1 MRYYKKAIAAIM
13 AVAVLVGL
21 EPYIERTNIHSVQ
34 CASAQTL
41 EDTME
46 TSAQLSE
53 SATGIPTQT
62 PDVTQ
67 GVSACDYYQNMSTI
81 GKDTSV
87 VTISNADDLRAYIKI
102 MQKVTGFGLTF
113 VQTADIALSD
123 YNFRYDESL
132 KRIAV
137 YDEDTLKCTVASDGT
152 AYQPDNSDRRASY
165 AALGMS
171 EDFLWLHGHDFHGVY
186 QGNHHRISG
195 ALLGGSSIFGNARGA
210 VVNLVLEGC
219 AEIAATDCAL
229 FAKELQGAIVN
240 CCARNCIIVDVER
253 GYAAWDVGA
262 FASRVTEKA
271 VVEQCTSENNQVIA
285 EDICGDNI
293 SLNVGGIAG
302 SSYGSIRDCRV
313 QGGVVHGSNAGGV
326 SGLISAGEVMGCY
339 NSADVYGMCYTGGI
353 CGWNAAMTYLQ
364 MSECVNEGTVHERSK
379 TSGSMEQY
387 AGGIIGYTLNGI
399 TINRCRNAGNIS
411 SGEQSCNAASVSVGG
426 ILGGGW
432 NDGSCDWI
440 ISNTVNTGTL
450 IERQHSI
457 SYIGGVVGDGAYP
470 LLRLSNIA
478 NFGTLLYTVQDTYA
492 EAAIGGILGRGC
504 EAEQTGSTI
513 WNLLQQ
519 HAMTNC
525 VNYGTVQFDSD
536 SKSEEQIDYHAVTGG
551 GLSGNAAATAW
562 KNCYEASVS
571 DLPLFGKEGNG
582 TIMEVHRIDRAQRAG
597 EASAAFI
604 SENAAS
610 YAHTSSLA
618 EALNAYVSAQNGAKG
633 DYLSWLQG
641 DDTYPTLNLTIDLTR
656 SGYSTDRLVDGAS
669 LLPKPSAA
677 PTSSPTK
684 TPTANPSVTTSVAPN
699 IRPTANPSVT
709 PSVAP
714 NIRPTANPSVTP
726 SVAPNIRPT
735 AVPTKRPTVV
745 PTKRPAA
752 PTKHPW
758 KHTIAPKKYPAPRVK
773 VVRKKTKAGQRYI
786 QVSLRKKQ
794 NCYLQFYRKTK
805 LGFMR
810 LKLKKNRLKNG
821 HRKIN
826 IAYSRK
832 MKTVTYKIRIYKKV
846 NGRRKYS
853 KFTKVK
859 KMRLS

>member
-21 EPYIERTNIHSVQ
+21 EPYIERTNIHGVQ

-326 SGLISAGEVMGCY
+326 SGLISAGEVMGCC

-450 IERQHSI
+450 IERQHTI

-562 KNCYEASVS
+562 ENCYEASVS
-571 DLPLFGKEGNG
+571 ALPLFGKEGNG
-582 TIMEVHRIDRAQRAG
+582 TIMEVHRINRAQRAG

-633 DYLSWLQG
+633 DYLSWLQE
-641 DDTYPTLNLTIDLTR
+641 DDTYPTLNLTLDLTKI
-656 SGYSTDRLVDGAS
+656 GYSTDRLVDGAS
-669 LLPKPSAA
+669 LLPKPSAT

-684 TPTANPSVTTSVAPN
+684 TPTANPSVM
-699 IRPTANPSVT
+699 
-709 PSVAP
+709 
-714 NIRPTANPSVTP
+714 P

-752 PTKHPW
+752 PAKP
-758 KHTIAPKKYPAPRVK
+758 TIAPKKYPAPRVK

-794 NCYLQFYRKTK
+794 NCYLQFYRKTAKGFRQIK
-805 LGFMR
+805 LMNNYLQR
-810 LKLKKNRLKNG
+810 G

-832 MKTVTYKIRIYKKV
+832 TKTVTYKIRIYKQV

-859 KMRLS
+859 KMRLK

>member
-1 MRYYKKAIAAIM
+1 M
-13 AVAVLVGL
+13 
-21 EPYIERTNIHSVQ
+21 
-34 CASAQTL
+34 
-41 EDTME
+41 
-46 TSAQLSE
+46 
-53 SATGIPTQT
+53 
-62 PDVTQ
+62 
-67 GVSACDYYQNMSTI
+67 
-81 GKDTSV
+81 
-87 VTISNADDLRAYIKI
+87 
-102 MQKVTGFGLTF
+102 
-113 VQTADIALSD
+113 
-123 YNFRYDESL
+123 
-132 KRIAV
+132 
-137 YDEDTLKCTVASDGT
+137 
-152 AYQPDNSDRRASY
+152 
-165 AALGMS
+165 
-171 EDFLWLHGHDFHGVY
+171 
-186 QGNHHRISG
+186 
-195 ALLGGSSIFGNARGA
+195 LGGSGIFGNARGA

-450 IERQHSI
+450 IERQHTI

-562 KNCYEASVS
+562 ENCYEASVS
-571 DLPLFGKEGNG
+571 ALPLFGKEGNG
-582 TIMEVHRIDRAQRAG
+582 TIMEVHRINRAQRAG

-633 DYLSWLQG
+633 DYLSWLQE
-641 DDTYPTLNLTIDLTR
+641 DDTYPTLNLTIDLTKI
-656 SGYSTDRLVDGAS
+656 GYSTDRLVDGAS
-669 LLPKPSAA
+669 LLPKPSAT

-684 TPTANPSVTTSVAPN
+684 TPTANPSVM
-699 IRPTANPSVT
+699 
-709 PSVAP
+709 
-714 NIRPTANPSVTP
+714 P

-752 PTKHPW
+752 PTSSPTAIPSVMPSVAPNIRPTAVPTKRPTVAPT
-758 KHTIAPKKYPAPRVK
+758 KRPAAPAKPTIAPKKYPAPRVK

-794 NCYLQFYRKTK
+794 NCYLEFYRKTK

-859 KMRLS
+859 KMRLK

>member
-21 EPYIERTNIHSVQ
+21 EPYIERTNIHGVQ

-195 ALLGGSSIFGNARGA
+195 ALLGGSGIFGNARGA

-326 SGLISAGEVMGCY
+326 SGLISAGKVMGCY

-353 CGWNAAMTYLQ
+353 CGWNAATTYLQ

-411 SGEQSCNAASVSVGG
+411 SGEQSCNVAPVSVGG

-450 IERQHSI
+450 IERQHTI

-562 KNCYEASVS
+562 ENCYEASVS
-571 DLPLFGKEGNG
+571 ALPLFGKEGNG
-582 TIMEVHRIDRAQRAG
+582 TIMEVHRINRAQRAG

-633 DYLSWLQG
+633 DYLSWLQE
-641 DDTYPTLNLTIDLTR
+641 DDTYPTLNLTINLTK

-669 LLPKPSAA
+669 LLPKPSAT

-684 TPTANPSVTTSVAPN
+684 TPTANPSVM
-699 IRPTANPSVT
+699 
-709 PSVAP
+709 
-714 NIRPTANPSVTP
+714 P

-735 AVPTKRPTVV
+735 AVPTKRPTVA

-752 PTKHPW
+752 PAKP
-758 KHTIAPKKYPAPRVK
+758 TIAPKKYPAPRVK

-794 NCYLQFYRKTK
+794 NCYLEFYRKTK

-859 KMRLS
+859 KMRLK

>member
-21 EPYIERTNIHSVQ
+21 EPYIERTNIHGVQ

-253 GYAAWDVGA
+253 GYAAWNVGA

-293 SLNVGGIAG
+293 NLNVGGIAG

-313 QGGVVHGSNAGGV
+313 QGGVVHGSMAGGV
-326 SGLISAGEVMGCY
+326 SGLISAGEIMGCC
-339 NSADVYGMCYTGGI
+339 NSADVYGVYYTGGI
-353 CGWNAAMTYLQ
+353 CGWNAATTYLQ
-364 MSECVNEGTVHERSK
+364 MSECVNEGTVHECSE

-411 SGEQSCNAASVSVGG
+411 SGEQSCNAAPVNVGG

-551 GLSGNAAATAW
+551 GLSGNVAATAW

-684 TPTANPSVTTSVAPN
+684 TPTANPSVT
-699 IRPTANPSVT
+699 

-745 PTKRPAA
+745 PTK
-752 PTKHPW
+752 HPW
-758 KHTIAPKKYPAPRVK
+758 KPTIAPRKYPAPRVK

-846 NGRRKYS
+846 NGRRRYS

>member
-13 AVAVLVGL
+13 AVAVLGGL
-21 EPYIERTNIHSVQ
+21 EPYIERTNIHGVQ

-113 VQTADIALSD
+113 VQTGDIALSD

-293 SLNVGGIAG
+293 NLNVGGIAG

-326 SGLISAGEVMGCY
+326 SGLISAGEIMGCC

-562 KNCYEASVS
+562 ENCYEASVS
-571 DLPLFGKEGNG
+571 ALPLFGKEGNG
-582 TIMEVHRIDRAQRAG
+582 TIMEVHRINRAQRAG

-633 DYLSWLQG
+633 DYLSWLQE
-641 DDTYPTLNLTIDLTR
+641 DDTYPTLNLTIDLTKI
-656 SGYSTDRLVDGAS
+656 GYSTDRLVDGAS
-669 LLPKPSAA
+669 LLPKPSAT

-684 TPTANPSVTTSVAPN
+684 TPTANPSVM
-699 IRPTANPSVT
+699 
-709 PSVAP
+709 
-714 NIRPTANPSVTP
+714 P

-735 AVPTKRPTVV
+735 AVPTKRPTVA

-752 PTKHPW
+752 PAKP
-758 KHTIAPKKYPAPRVK
+758 TIAPKKHPAPRVN

-794 NCYLQFYRKTK
+794 NCYLQFYRKTAKGFRQIK
-805 LGFMR
+805 LMNNYLQR
-810 LKLKKNRLKNG
+810 G

-832 MKTVTYKIRIYKKV
+832 TKTVTYKIRIYKQV

-859 KMRLS
+859 KMRLK

>member
-21 EPYIERTNIHSVQ
+21 EPYIERINIHGVQ
-34 CASAQTL
+34 YASAQTS
-41 EDTME
+41 EDTIE

-87 VTISNADDLRAYIKI
+87 VTISNADDLRAYMKI

-123 YNFRYDESL
+123 YNFRYDKSL

-137 YDEDTLKCTVASDGT
+137 YDGDTLKCTVASNGT
-152 AYQPDNSDRRASY
+152 AYQPDNSDRSASY

-195 ALLGGSSIFGNARGA
+195 ALLGGSSAIFGNARGA

-326 SGLISAGEVMGCY
+326 SGLISAGEISAGEIMGCC
-339 NSADVYGMCYTGGI
+339 NSADVYGVYYTGGI
-353 CGWNAAMTYLQ
+353 CGWNAATTYLQ
-364 MSECVNEGTVHERSK
+364 MSECVNEGTVHECSE

-411 SGEQSCNAASVSVGG
+411 SGEQSCNAAPVNVGG

-551 GLSGNAAATAW
+551 GLSGNVAATAW

-684 TPTANPSVTTSVAPN
+684 TPTANPSVT
-699 IRPTANPSVT
+699 
-709 PSVAP
+709 
-714 NIRPTANPSVTP
+714 P

-745 PTKRPAA
+745 PTK
-752 PTKHPW
+752 HPW
-758 KHTIAPKKYPAPRVK
+758 KPTIAPRKYPAPRVK

-846 NGRRKYS
+846 NGRRRYS

>member
-21 EPYIERTNIHSVQ
+21 EPYIERTNIHGVQ

-195 ALLGGSSIFGNARGA
+195 ALLGGSGIFGNARGA

-450 IERQHSI
+450 IERQHTI

-562 KNCYEASVS
+562 ENCYEASVS
-571 DLPLFGKEGNG
+571 ALPLFGKEGNG
-582 TIMEVHRIDRAQRAG
+582 TIMEVHRINRAQRAG

-633 DYLSWLQG
+633 DYLSWLQE
-641 DDTYPTLNLTIDLTR
+641 DDTYPTLNLTIDLTKI
-656 SGYSTDRLVDGAS
+656 GYSTDRLVDGAS
-669 LLPKPSAA
+669 LLPKPSAT

-684 TPTANPSVTTSVAPN
+684 TPTANPSVM
-699 IRPTANPSVT
+699 
-709 PSVAP
+709 
-714 NIRPTANPSVTP
+714 P

-735 AVPTKRPTVV
+735 AVPTKRPTVA

-752 PTKHPW
+752 PAKP
-758 KHTIAPKKYPAPRVK
+758 TIAPKKYPAPRVK

-794 NCYLQFYRKTK
+794 NCYLQFYRKTAKGFRQIK
-805 LGFMR
+805 LMNNYLQR
-810 LKLKKNRLKNG
+810 G

-832 MKTVTYKIRIYKKV
+832 TKTVTYKIRIYKQV

-859 KMRLS
+859 KMRLK

>member
-21 EPYIERTNIHSVQ
+21 EPYKERINIHGVQ
-34 CASAQTL
+34 YASAQTS
-41 EDTME
+41 EDTIE

-87 VTISNADDLRAYIKI
+87 VTISNADDLRAYMKI

-123 YNFRYDESL
+123 YNFRYDKSL

-137 YDEDTLKCTVASDGT
+137 YDGDTLKCTVASNGT
-152 AYQPDNSDRRASY
+152 AYQPDNSDRSASY

-195 ALLGGSSIFGNARGA
+195 ALLGGSSAIFGNARGA

-253 GYAAWDVGA
+253 GYSAWDVGA

-326 SGLISAGEVMGCY
+326 SGLISAGEISAGEIMGCC
-339 NSADVYGMCYTGGI
+339 NSADVYGVYYTGGI

-364 MSECVNEGTVHERSK
+364 MSECVNEGTVHECSE
-379 TSGSMEQY
+379 TSGSMGQY

-411 SGEQSCNAASVSVGG
+411 SGEQSCNAAPVNVGG

-684 TPTANPSVTTSVAPN
+684 TPTANPSVT
-699 IRPTANPSVT
+699 

-745 PTKRPAA
+745 PTK
-752 PTKHPW
+752 HPW
-758 KHTIAPKKYPAPRVK
+758 KPTIAPRKYPAPRVK

-846 NGRRKYS
+846 NGRRRYS

>member
-21 EPYIERTNIHSVQ
+21 EPYIERTNIHGVQ

-253 GYAAWDVGA
+253 GYAAWYVGA

-293 SLNVGGIAG
+293 NLNVGGIAG

-326 SGLISAGEVMGCY
+326 SGLISAGEVMGCC
-339 NSADVYGMCYTGGI
+339 NSADVYGVYYTGGI
-353 CGWNAAMTYLQ
+353 CGWNAAMTSLQ
-364 MSECVNEGTVHERSK
+364 MSECVNEGTVHECSE

-411 SGEQSCNAASVSVGG
+411 SGEQSCNAAPVNVGG

-450 IERQHSI
+450 IERQHTI

-562 KNCYEASVS
+562 ENCYEASVS
-571 DLPLFGKEGNG
+571 ALPLFGKEGNG
-582 TIMEVHRIDRAQRAG
+582 TIMEVHRINRAQRAG

-633 DYLSWLQG
+633 DYLSWLQE
-641 DDTYPTLNLTIDLTR
+641 DDTYPTLNLTIDLTKI
-656 SGYSTDRLVDGAS
+656 GYSTDRLVDGAS
-669 LLPKPSAA
+669 LLPKPSAT

-684 TPTANPSVTTSVAPN
+684 TPTANPSVM
-699 IRPTANPSVT
+699 
-709 PSVAP
+709 
-714 NIRPTANPSVTP
+714 P

-752 PTKHPW
+752 PAKP
-758 KHTIAPKKYPAPRVK
+758 TIAPKKYPAPRVK

-794 NCYLQFYRKTK
+794 NCYLQFYRKTAKGFRQIK
-805 LGFMR
+805 LMNNYLQR
-810 LKLKKNRLKNG
+810 G

-859 KMRLS
+859 KMRLK

>member
-21 EPYIERTNIHSVQ
+21 EPYIERTNIHGVQ

-562 KNCYEASVS
+562 ENCYEASVS
-571 DLPLFGKEGNG
+571 ALPLFGKEGNG
-582 TIMEVHRIDRAQRAG
+582 TIMEVHRINRAQRAG

-633 DYLSWLQG
+633 DYLSWLQE
-641 DDTYPTLNLTIDLTR
+641 DDTYPTLNLTLDLTK

-669 LLPKPSAA
+669 LLPKPSAT

-684 TPTANPSVTTSVAPN
+684 TPTANPSVM
-699 IRPTANPSVT
+699 
-709 PSVAP
+709 
-714 NIRPTANPSVTP
+714 P

-735 AVPTKRPTVV
+735 AVPTKRPTVA

-752 PTKHPW
+752 PAKP
-758 KHTIAPKKYPAPRVK
+758 TIAPKKYPAPRVK
-773 VVRKKTKAGQRYI
+773 VVRKKTKAGLRYI

-794 NCYLQFYRKTK
+794 NCYLQFYRKTAKGFRQIK
-805 LGFMR
+805 LMNNYLQR
-810 LKLKKNRLKNG
+810 G

-832 MKTVTYKIRIYKKV
+832 TKTVTYKIRIYKQV

-859 KMRLS
+859 KMRLK

>member
-21 EPYIERTNIHSVQ
+21 EPYIERTNIHGVQ

-326 SGLISAGEVMGCY
+326 SGLISAGEVMGCC

-450 IERQHSI
+450 IERQHTI

-562 KNCYEASVS
+562 ENCYEASVS
-571 DLPLFGKEGNG
+571 ALPLFGKEGNG
-582 TIMEVHRIDRAQRAG
+582 TIMEVHRINRAQRAG

-633 DYLSWLQG
+633 DYLSWLQE
-641 DDTYPTLNLTIDLTR
+641 DDTYPTLNLTLDLTKI
-656 SGYSTDRLVDGAS
+656 GYSTDRLVDGAS
-669 LLPKPSAA
+669 LLPKPSAT

-684 TPTANPSVTTSVAPN
+684 TPTANPSVM
-699 IRPTANPSVT
+699 
-709 PSVAP
+709 
-714 NIRPTANPSVTP
+714 P

-735 AVPTKRPTVV
+735 AVPTKRPTVA

-752 PTKHPW
+752 PAKP
-758 KHTIAPKKYPAPRVK
+758 TIAPKKYPAPRVK

-794 NCYLQFYRKTK
+794 NCYLQFYRKTAKGFRQIK
-805 LGFMR
+805 LMNNYLQR
-810 LKLKKNRLKNG
+810 G

-832 MKTVTYKIRIYKKV
+832 TKTVTYKIRIYKQV

-859 KMRLS
+859 KMRLK

>member
-21 EPYIERTNIHSVQ
+21 EPYIERTNIHGVQ

-195 ALLGGSSIFGNARGA
+195 ALLGGSGIFGNARGA

-293 SLNVGGIAG
+293 NLNVGGIAG

-326 SGLISAGEVMGCY
+326 SGLISAGEVMGCC

-450 IERQHSI
+450 SNGSI
-457 SYIGGVVGDGAYP
+457 
-470 LLRLSNIA
+470 
-478 NFGTLLYTVQDTYA
+478 
-492 EAAIGGILGRGC
+492 
-504 EAEQTGSTI
+504 
-513 WNLLQQ
+513 
-519 HAMTNC
+519 
-525 VNYGTVQFDSD
+525 
-536 SKSEEQIDYHAVTGG
+536 
-551 GLSGNAAATAW
+551 
-562 KNCYEASVS
+562 
-571 DLPLFGKEGNG
+571 
-582 TIMEVHRIDRAQRAG
+582 
-597 EASAAFI
+597 
-604 SENAAS
+604 
-610 YAHTSSLA
+610 
-618 EALNAYVSAQNGAKG
+618 
-633 DYLSWLQG
+633 
-641 DDTYPTLNLTIDLTR
+641 
-656 SGYSTDRLVDGAS
+656 
-669 LLPKPSAA
+669 PSAIL
-677 PTSSPTK
+677 
-684 TPTANPSVTTSVAPN
+684 VALSE
-699 IRPTANPSVT
+699 T
-709 PSVAP
+709 
-714 NIRPTANPSVTP
+714 
-726 SVAPNIRPT
+726 
-735 AVPTKRPTVV
+735 VP
-745 PTKRPAA
+745 
-752 PTKHPW
+752 
-758 KHTIAPKKYPAPRVK
+758 I
-773 VVRKKTKAGQRYI
+773 
-786 QVSLRKKQ
+786 L
-794 NCYLQFYRKTK
+794 C
-805 LGFMR
+805 
-810 LKLKKNRLKNG
+810 
-821 HRKIN
+821 
-826 IAYSRK
+826 
-832 MKTVTYKIRIYKKV
+832 
-846 NGRRKYS
+846 
-853 KFTKVK
+853 
-859 KMRLS
+859 

>member
-21 EPYIERTNIHSVQ
+21 EPYIERTNIHGVQ

-293 SLNVGGIAG
+293 NLNVGGIAG

-326 SGLISAGEVMGCY
+326 SGLISAGEIMGCC

-353 CGWNAAMTYLQ
+353 CGWNGAMTYLQ

-450 IERQHSI
+450 IERQHTI

-562 KNCYEASVS
+562 ENCYEASVS
-571 DLPLFGKEGNG
+571 ALPLFGKEGNG
-582 TIMEVHRIDRAQRAG
+582 TIMEVHRINRAQRAG

-633 DYLSWLQG
+633 DYLSWLQE
-641 DDTYPTLNLTIDLTR
+641 DDTYPTLNLTIDLTKI
-656 SGYSTDRLVDGAS
+656 GYSTDRLVDGAS
-669 LLPKPSAA
+669 LLPKPSAT

-684 TPTANPSVTTSVAPN
+684 TPTANPSVM
-699 IRPTANPSVT
+699 
-709 PSVAP
+709 
-714 NIRPTANPSVTP
+714 P

-735 AVPTKRPTVV
+735 AVPTKRPTVA
-745 PTKRPAA
+745 PTKRPA
-752 PTKHPW
+752 KHPW
-758 KHTIAPKKYPAPRVK
+758 KPTIAPKKYPAPRVK

-794 NCYLQFYRKTK
+794 NCYLQFYRKTAKGFRRIK
-805 LGFMR
+805 LMNNYLQR
-810 LKLKKNRLKNG
+810 G

-859 KMRLS
+859 KIRLK

>member
-1 MRYYKKAIAAIM
+1 M
-13 AVAVLVGL
+13 
-21 EPYIERTNIHSVQ
+21 
-34 CASAQTL
+34 
-41 EDTME
+41 
-46 TSAQLSE
+46 
-53 SATGIPTQT
+53 
-62 PDVTQ
+62 
-67 GVSACDYYQNMSTI
+67 
-81 GKDTSV
+81 
-87 VTISNADDLRAYIKI
+87 
-102 MQKVTGFGLTF
+102 
-113 VQTADIALSD
+113 
-123 YNFRYDESL
+123 
-132 KRIAV
+132 
-137 YDEDTLKCTVASDGT
+137 
-152 AYQPDNSDRRASY
+152 
-165 AALGMS
+165 
-171 EDFLWLHGHDFHGVY
+171 
-186 QGNHHRISG
+186 
-195 ALLGGSSIFGNARGA
+195 
-210 VVNLVLEGC
+210 
-219 AEIAATDCAL
+219 
-229 FAKELQGAIVN
+229 
-240 CCARNCIIVDVER
+240 
-253 GYAAWDVGA
+253 
-262 FASRVTEKA
+262 
-271 VVEQCTSENNQVIA
+271 IA

-450 IERQHSI
+450 IERQHTI

-562 KNCYEASVS
+562 ENCYEASVS
-571 DLPLFGKEGNG
+571 ALPLFGKEGNG
-582 TIMEVHRIDRAQRAG
+582 TIMEVHRINRAQRAG

-633 DYLSWLQG
+633 DYLSWLQE
-641 DDTYPTLNLTIDLTR
+641 DDTYPTLNLTIDLTKI
-656 SGYSTDRLVDGAS
+656 GYSTDRLVDGAS
-669 LLPKPSAA
+669 LLPKPSAT

-684 TPTANPSVTTSVAPN
+684 TPTANPSVM
-699 IRPTANPSVT
+699 
-709 PSVAP
+709 
-714 NIRPTANPSVTP
+714 P

-758 KHTIAPKKYPAPRVK
+758 KPTIAPRKYPAPRVK

-794 NCYLQFYRKTK
+794 NCYLEFYRKTK

-846 NGRRKYS
+846 NGRRRYS

>member
-21 EPYIERTNIHSVQ
+21 EPYIERINIHGVQ
-34 CASAQTL
+34 YASAQTS
-41 EDTME
+41 EDTIE

-87 VTISNADDLRAYIKI
+87 VTISNADDLRAYMKI

-123 YNFRYDESL
+123 YNFRYDKSL

-137 YDEDTLKCTVASDGT
+137 YDGDTLKCTVASNGT
-152 AYQPDNSDRRASY
+152 AYQPDNSDRSASY

-195 ALLGGSSIFGNARGA
+195 ALLGGSSAIFGNARGA

-253 GYAAWDVGA
+253 GYSAWDVGA

-326 SGLISAGEVMGCY
+326 SGLISAGEISAGEIMGCC
-339 NSADVYGMCYTGGI
+339 NSADVYGVYYTGGI

-364 MSECVNEGTVHERSK
+364 MSECVNEGTVHECSE

-411 SGEQSCNAASVSVGG
+411 SGEQSCNAAPVNVGG

-684 TPTANPSVTTSVAPN
+684 TPTANPSVT
-699 IRPTANPSVT
+699 
-709 PSVAP
+709 
-714 NIRPTANPSVTP
+714 P

-735 AVPTKRPTVV
+735 AVPTKRPTVA
-745 PTKRPAA
+745 PTKRPA
-752 PTKHPW
+752 KHPW
-758 KHTIAPKKYPAPRVK
+758 KPTIAPKKYPAPRVK

-794 NCYLQFYRKTK
+794 NCYLQFYRKTAKGFRQIK
-805 LGFMR
+805 LMNNYLQR
-810 LKLKKNRLKNG
+810 G

-832 MKTVTYKIRIYKKV
+832 MKTVTYKIRIYRKV

-859 KMRLS
+859 KMRLK

>member
-21 EPYIERTNIHSVQ
+21 EPYIERTNIHGVQ

-293 SLNVGGIAG
+293 NLNVGGIAG

-326 SGLISAGEVMGCY
+326 SGLISAGEIMGCC

-450 IERQHSI
+450 IERQHTI

-562 KNCYEASVS
+562 ENCYEASVS
-571 DLPLFGKEGNG
+571 ALPLFGKEGNG
-582 TIMEVHRIDRAQRAG
+582 TIMEVHRINRAQRAG

-633 DYLSWLQG
+633 DYLSWLQE
-641 DDTYPTLNLTIDLTR
+641 DDTYPTLNLTIDLTKI
-656 SGYSTDRLVDGAS
+656 GYSTDRLVDGAS
-669 LLPKPSAA
+669 LLPKPSAT

-684 TPTANPSVTTSVAPN
+684 TPTANPSVM
-699 IRPTANPSVT
+699 
-709 PSVAP
+709 
-714 NIRPTANPSVTP
+714 P

-735 AVPTKRPTVV
+735 AVPTKRPTVA
-745 PTKRPAA
+745 PTKRPA
-752 PTKHPW
+752 KHPW
-758 KHTIAPKKYPAPRVK
+758 KPTIAPKKYPAPRVK

-794 NCYLQFYRKTK
+794 NCYLQFYRKTAKGFRRIK
-805 LGFMR
+805 LMNNYLQR
-810 LKLKKNRLKNG
+810 G

-859 KMRLS
+859 KIRLK

>member
-21 EPYIERTNIHSVQ
+21 EPYIERTNIHGVQ

-253 GYAAWDVGA
+253 GYAAWYVGA

-293 SLNVGGIAG
+293 NLNVGGIAG

-326 SGLISAGEVMGCY
+326 SGLISAGEVMGCC
-339 NSADVYGMCYTGGI
+339 NSADVYGVYYTGGI
-353 CGWNAAMTYLQ
+353 CGWNAAMTSLQ
-364 MSECVNEGTVHERSK
+364 MSECVNEGTVHECSE

-411 SGEQSCNAASVSVGG
+411 SGEQSCNAAPVNVGG

-450 IERQHSI
+450 IERQHTI

-562 KNCYEASVS
+562 ENCYEASVS
-571 DLPLFGKEGNG
+571 ALPLFGKEGNG
-582 TIMEVHRIDRAQRAG
+582 TIMEVHRINRAQRAG

-633 DYLSWLQG
+633 DYLSWLQE
-641 DDTYPTLNLTIDLTR
+641 DDTYPTLNLTIDLTKI
-656 SGYSTDRLVDGAS
+656 GYSTDRLVDGAS
-669 LLPKPSAA
+669 LLPKPSAT

-684 TPTANPSVTTSVAPN
+684 TPTANPSVM
-699 IRPTANPSVT
+699 
-709 PSVAP
+709 
-714 NIRPTANPSVTP
+714 P

-752 PTKHPW
+752 PAKP
-758 KHTIAPKKYPAPRVK
+758 TIAPKKYPAPRVK

-794 NCYLQFYRKTK
+794 NCYLQFYRKTAKGFRQIK
-805 LGFMR
+805 LMNNYLQR
-810 LKLKKNRLKNG
+810 G

>member
-21 EPYIERTNIHSVQ
+21 EPYIERTNIHGVQ

-195 ALLGGSSIFGNARGA
+195 ALLGGSGIFGNARGA

-353 CGWNAAMTYLQ
+353 GGWNAAMTYLQ

-450 IERQHSI
+450 IERQHTI

-562 KNCYEASVS
+562 ENCYEASVS
-571 DLPLFGKEGNG
+571 ALPLFGKEGNG
-582 TIMEVHRIDRAQRAG
+582 TIMEVHRINRAQRAG

-633 DYLSWLQG
+633 DYLSWLQE
-641 DDTYPTLNLTIDLTR
+641 DDTYPTLNLTIDLTKI
-656 SGYSTDRLVDGAS
+656 GYSTDRLVDGAS
-669 LLPKPSAA
+669 LLPKPSAT

-684 TPTANPSVTTSVAPN
+684 TPTANPSVM
-699 IRPTANPSVT
+699 
-709 PSVAP
+709 
-714 NIRPTANPSVTP
+714 P

-735 AVPTKRPTVV
+735 AVPTKRPTVA

-752 PTKHPW
+752 PAKP
-758 KHTIAPKKYPAPRVK
+758 TIAPKKYPAPRVK

-786 QVSLRKKQ
+786 QVSLCKKQ
-794 NCYLQFYRKTK
+794 NCYLQFYRKTAKGFRQIK
-805 LGFMR
+805 LMNNYLQR
-810 LKLKKNRLKNG
+810 G

-832 MKTVTYKIRIYKKV
+832 TKTVTYKIRIYKQV

-859 KMRLS
+859 KMRLK

>member
-1 MRYYKKAIAAIM
+1 
-13 AVAVLVGL
+13 
-21 EPYIERTNIHSVQ
+21 
-34 CASAQTL
+34 
-41 EDTME
+41 
-46 TSAQLSE
+46 
-53 SATGIPTQT
+53 
-62 PDVTQ
+62 
-67 GVSACDYYQNMSTI
+67 
-81 GKDTSV
+81 
-87 VTISNADDLRAYIKI
+87 
-102 MQKVTGFGLTF
+102 
-113 VQTADIALSD
+113 
-123 YNFRYDESL
+123 
-132 KRIAV
+132 
-137 YDEDTLKCTVASDGT
+137 
-152 AYQPDNSDRRASY
+152 
-165 AALGMS
+165 
-171 EDFLWLHGHDFHGVY
+171 
-186 QGNHHRISG
+186 
-195 ALLGGSSIFGNARGA
+195 
-210 VVNLVLEGC
+210 
-219 AEIAATDCAL
+219 
-229 FAKELQGAIVN
+229 
-240 CCARNCIIVDVER
+240 
-253 GYAAWDVGA
+253 
-262 FASRVTEKA
+262 
-271 VVEQCTSENNQVIA
+271 
-285 EDICGDNI
+285 
-293 SLNVGGIAG
+293 
-302 SSYGSIRDCRV
+302 
-313 QGGVVHGSNAGGV
+313 
-326 SGLISAGEVMGCY
+326 
-339 NSADVYGMCYTGGI
+339 
-353 CGWNAAMTYLQ
+353 MTYLQ

-450 IERQHSI
+450 IERQHTI

-562 KNCYEASVS
+562 ENCYEASVS
-571 DLPLFGKEGNG
+571 ALPLFGKEGNG
-582 TIMEVHRIDRAQRAG
+582 TIMEVHRINRAQRAG

-633 DYLSWLQG
+633 DYLSWLQE
-641 DDTYPTLNLTIDLTR
+641 DDTYPTLNLTIDLTKI
-656 SGYSTDRLVDGAS
+656 GYSTDRLVDGAS
-669 LLPKPSAA
+669 LLPKPSAT

-684 TPTANPSVTTSVAPN
+684 TPTANPSVM
-699 IRPTANPSVT
+699 
-709 PSVAP
+709 
-714 NIRPTANPSVTP
+714 P

-752 PTKHPW
+752 PTSSPTANPSVMPSVAPNIRPTAVPTKRPTVAPT
-758 KHTIAPKKYPAPRVK
+758 KRPAAPAKPTIAPKKYPAPRVK
-773 VVRKKTKAGQRYI
+773 VVRKKTKAGLRYI

-794 NCYLQFYRKTK
+794 NCYLQFYRKTAKGFRQIK
-805 LGFMR
+805 LMNNYLQR
-810 LKLKKNRLKNG
+810 G

-859 KMRLS
+859 KMRLK

>member
-21 EPYIERTNIHSVQ
+21 EPYIERTNIHGVQ

-195 ALLGGSSIFGNARGA
+195 ALLGGSGIFGNARGA

-293 SLNVGGIAG
+293 NLNVGGIAG

-326 SGLISAGEVMGCY
+326 SGLISAGEVMGCC

-450 IERQHSI
+450 IERQHTI

-562 KNCYEASVS
+562 ENCYEASVS
-571 DLPLFGKEGNG
+571 ALPLFGKEGNG
-582 TIMEVHRIDRAQRAG
+582 TIMEVHRINRAQRAG

-633 DYLSWLQG
+633 DYLSWLQE
-641 DDTYPTLNLTIDLTR
+641 DDTYPTLNLTIDLTKI
-656 SGYSTDRLVDGAS
+656 GYSTDRLVDGAS
-669 LLPKPSAA
+669 LLPKPSAT

-684 TPTANPSVTTSVAPN
+684 TPTANPSVM
-699 IRPTANPSVT
+699 
-709 PSVAP
+709 
-714 NIRPTANPSVTP
+714 P

-735 AVPTKRPTVV
+735 AVPTKRPTVA

-752 PTKHPW
+752 PAKP
-758 KHTIAPKKYPAPRVK
+758 TIAPKKYPAPRVK
-773 VVRKKTKAGQRYI
+773 VVRKKTKAGLRYI

-794 NCYLQFYRKTK
+794 NCYLQFYRKTAKGFRQIK
-805 LGFMR
+805 LMNNYLQR
-810 LKLKKNRLKNG
+810 G

-832 MKTVTYKIRIYKKV
+832 TKTVTYKIRIYKQV

-859 KMRLS
+859 KMRLK

>member
-1 MRYYKKAIAAIM
+1 
-13 AVAVLVGL
+13 
-21 EPYIERTNIHSVQ
+21 
-34 CASAQTL
+34 
-41 EDTME
+41 
-46 TSAQLSE
+46 
-53 SATGIPTQT
+53 
-62 PDVTQ
+62 
-67 GVSACDYYQNMSTI
+67 
-81 GKDTSV
+81 
-87 VTISNADDLRAYIKI
+87 
-102 MQKVTGFGLTF
+102 
-113 VQTADIALSD
+113 
-123 YNFRYDESL
+123 
-132 KRIAV
+132 
-137 YDEDTLKCTVASDGT
+137 
-152 AYQPDNSDRRASY
+152 
-165 AALGMS
+165 
-171 EDFLWLHGHDFHGVY
+171 
-186 QGNHHRISG
+186 
-195 ALLGGSSIFGNARGA
+195 
-210 VVNLVLEGC
+210 
-219 AEIAATDCAL
+219 
-229 FAKELQGAIVN
+229 
-240 CCARNCIIVDVER
+240 
-253 GYAAWDVGA
+253 
-262 FASRVTEKA
+262 
-271 VVEQCTSENNQVIA
+271 
-285 EDICGDNI
+285 
-293 SLNVGGIAG
+293 
-302 SSYGSIRDCRV
+302 
-313 QGGVVHGSNAGGV
+313 
-326 SGLISAGEVMGCY
+326 
-339 NSADVYGMCYTGGI
+339 
-353 CGWNAAMTYLQ
+353 MTYLQ
-364 MSECVNEGTVHERSK
+364 MSECVNEGTVHGCSE
-379 TSGSMEQY
+379 TSGSMKQY

-411 SGEQSCNAASVSVGG
+411 SGEQSCNAAPVSVGG

-562 KNCYEASVS
+562 ENCYEASVS
-571 DLPLFGKEGNG
+571 ALPLFGKEGNS
-582 TIMEVHRIDRAQRAG
+582 TIMEVHQIDRAQRAG

-633 DYLSWLQG
+633 DYLSWLQE

-684 TPTANPSVTTSVAPN
+684 TPTANPSVT
-699 IRPTANPSVT
+699 

-752 PTKHPW
+752 PAKHPC
-758 KHTIAPKKYPAPRVK
+758 KPTIAPKKYPAPRVK

-794 NCYLQFYRKTK
+794 NCYLEFYRKTAKGFRQIK
-805 LGFMR
+805 LMNNYLQR
-810 LKLKKNRLKNG
+810 G

>member
-1 MRYYKKAIAAIM
+1 MRCYEKVIAAIM

-21 EPYIERTNIHSVQ
+21 EPYIERTNIHGVQ

-195 ALLGGSSIFGNARGA
+195 ALLGGSGIFGNARGA

-562 KNCYEASVS
+562 ENCYEASVS
-571 DLPLFGKEGNG
+571 ALPLFGKEGNG
-582 TIMEVHRIDRAQRAG
+582 TIMEVHRINRAQRAG

-633 DYLSWLQG
+633 DYLSWLQE
-641 DDTYPTLNLTIDLTR
+641 DDTYPTLNLTLDLTK

-669 LLPKPSAA
+669 LLPKPSAT

-684 TPTANPSVTTSVAPN
+684 TPTANPSVM
-699 IRPTANPSVT
+699 
-709 PSVAP
+709 
-714 NIRPTANPSVTP
+714 P

-735 AVPTKRPTVV
+735 AVPTKRPTVA

-752 PTKHPW
+752 PAKP
-758 KHTIAPKKYPAPRVK
+758 TIAPKKYPAPRVK
-773 VVRKKTKAGQRYI
+773 VVRKKTKAGLRYI

-794 NCYLQFYRKTK
+794 NCYLQFYRKTAKGFRQIK
-805 LGFMR
+805 LMNNYLQR
-810 LKLKKNRLKNG
+810 G

-832 MKTVTYKIRIYKKV
+832 TKTVTYKIRIYKQV

-859 KMRLS
+859 KMRLK

>member
-1 MRYYKKAIAAIM
+1 M
-13 AVAVLVGL
+13 
-21 EPYIERTNIHSVQ
+21 
-34 CASAQTL
+34 
-41 EDTME
+41 
-46 TSAQLSE
+46 
-53 SATGIPTQT
+53 TG
-62 PDVTQ
+62 
-67 GVSACDYYQNMSTI
+67 
-81 GKDTSV
+81 
-87 VTISNADDLRAYIKI
+87 
-102 MQKVTGFGLTF
+102 
-113 VQTADIALSD
+113 
-123 YNFRYDESL
+123 
-132 KRIAV
+132 
-137 YDEDTLKCTVASDGT
+137 
-152 AYQPDNSDRRASY
+152 
-165 AALGMS
+165 
-171 EDFLWLHGHDFHGVY
+171 
-186 QGNHHRISG
+186 
-195 ALLGGSSIFGNARGA
+195 
-210 VVNLVLEGC
+210 
-219 AEIAATDCAL
+219 
-229 FAKELQGAIVN
+229 
-240 CCARNCIIVDVER
+240 
-253 GYAAWDVGA
+253 
-262 FASRVTEKA
+262 KA

-285 EDICGDNI
+285 EDICGQN
-293 SLNVGGIAG
+293 SNLNVGGIAG
-302 SSYGSIRDCRV
+302 SSCGSVRDCRV
-313 QGGVVHGSNAGGV
+313 QGGVVYGSNAGGV
-326 SGLISAGEVMGCY
+326 VGQISAGEITGCY
-339 NSADVYGMCYTGGI
+339 NSADVYGKCYTGGI
-353 CGWNAAMTYLQ
+353 CGWNATTTHLQ
-364 MSECVNEGTVHERSK
+364 MSECVNEGTVHECSE

-387 AGGIIGYTLNGI
+387 AGGIVGYTLNGI

-411 SGEQSCNAASVSVGG
+411 SGEQSCNAAPVSVGG

-432 NDGSCDWI
+432 NDGSRDWI

-450 IERQHSI
+450 IERQHSV

-470 LLRLSNIA
+470 RLRLSNIT

-492 EAAIGGILGRGC
+492 EAAIGGIMGRGC

-536 SKSEEQIDYHAVTGG
+536 SKSAESIAYHAVTSG
-551 GLSGNAAATAW
+551 GLSGNAAATVW

-604 SENAAS
+604 SENTAS

-618 EALNAYVSAQNGAKG
+618 EALNAYVSAQNGTKG
-633 DYLSWLQG
+633 DYLSWMQE
-641 DDTYPTLNLTIDLTR
+641 DDTYPTLNLAIDLTQ
-656 SGYSTDRLVDGAS
+656 SGYSTDRLADGAS
-669 LLPKPSAA
+669 LLPKPSAT
-677 PTSSPTK
+677 PTSSPT
-684 TPTANPSVTTSVAPN
+684 AIPSVK
-699 IRPTANPSVT
+699 PSM
-709 PSVAP
+709 
-714 NIRPTANPSVTP
+714 
-726 SVAPNIRPT
+726 APNIRPT

-745 PTKRPAA
+745 PTKRPA
-752 PTKHPW
+752 KHPW
-758 KHTIAPKKYPAPRVK
+758 KPTIAPKKYPAPRVK

-794 NCYLQFYRKTK
+794 NCYLEFYRKTK

>member
-137 YDEDTLKCTVASDGT
+137 YDEDTLKCTIASDGT

-684 TPTANPSVTTSVAPN
+684 TPTANPSVT
-699 IRPTANPSVT
+699 

-745 PTKRPAA
+745 

-826 IAYSRK
+826 IAYSMK

>member
-21 EPYIERTNIHSVQ
+21 EPYIERTNIHGVQ

-195 ALLGGSSIFGNARGA
+195 ALLGGSGIFGNARGA

-326 SGLISAGEVMGCY
+326 SGLISAGKVMGCY

-353 CGWNAAMTYLQ
+353 CGWNAATTYLQ

-411 SGEQSCNAASVSVGG
+411 SGEQSCNVAPVSVGG

-450 IERQHSI
+450 IERQHTI

-562 KNCYEASVS
+562 ENCYEASVS
-571 DLPLFGKEGNG
+571 ALPLFGKEGNG
-582 TIMEVHRIDRAQRAG
+582 TIMEVHRINRAQRAG

-633 DYLSWLQG
+633 DYLSWLQE
-641 DDTYPTLNLTIDLTR
+641 DDTYPTLNLTINLTK

-669 LLPKPSAA
+669 LLPKPSAT

-684 TPTANPSVTTSVAPN
+684 TPTANPSVM
-699 IRPTANPSVT
+699 
-709 PSVAP
+709 
-714 NIRPTANPSVTP
+714 P

-735 AVPTKRPTVV
+735 AVPTKRPTVA

-752 PTKHPW
+752 PAKP
-758 KHTIAPKKYPAPRVK
+758 TIAPKKYPAPRVK

-794 NCYLQFYRKTK
+794 NCYLQFYRKTAKGFRQIK
-805 LGFMR
+805 LMNNYLQR
-810 LKLKKNRLKNG
+810 G

-859 KMRLS
+859 KMRLK